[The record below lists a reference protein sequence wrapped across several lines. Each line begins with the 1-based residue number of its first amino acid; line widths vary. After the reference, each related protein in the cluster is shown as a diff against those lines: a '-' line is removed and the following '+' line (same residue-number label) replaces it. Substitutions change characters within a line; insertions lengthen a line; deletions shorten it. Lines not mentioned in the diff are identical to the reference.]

1 MGKDGDRIDIVVGT
15 EDGVVGVADGVRR
28 LGLKGHR
35 VSALYAFREPGRA
48 DPVLLA
54 GTYGEGLHRSAD
66 GGESWHATEGMAAPA
81 VRTIGPDPVV
91 AGALLCGTEP
101 GRLFRSSDGGITW
114 SELAGISALP
124 AHEGW
129 FLPYSPRAGAIR
141 NVDAVPKDAGHMVA
155 SVEVGGMLRT
165 TDSGETWTVEEV
177 AGNDDIHQLA
187 GDPTQAGR
195 LWASLGYAALPTR
208 VRHPGDPHLGGVARS
223 DDGGHTWALLH
234 TDYTRS
240 TIPVPGV
247 PGLVLS
253 GPAPHVGE
261 AGRIVVTRD
270 EGATWQ
276 AAAEGIET
284 PMPDMV
290 ELFVPAPDGSV
301 FAVCSGGRL
310 LRAEPDR
317 WRWASALPPD
327 PTLTAASVAFLAR

>member
-81 VRTIGPDPVV
+81 LCTIGPDPVV

-101 GRLFRSSDGGITW
+101 GRLFLQLRRW
-114 SELAGISALP
+114 HHLV
-124 AHEGW
+124 
-129 FLPYSPRAGAIR
+129 RAGGHLRAARPRGLVPALLATCGGQIR
-141 NVDAVPKDAGHMVA
+141 NVDAVPGDAGHMVA

-234 TDYTRS
+234 TDYTR
-240 TIPVPGV
+240 IDDPGARGAG
-247 PGLVLS
+247 PGALS
-253 GPAPHVGE
+253 G
-261 AGRIVVTRD
+261 
-270 EGATWQ
+270 
-276 AAAEGIET
+276 
-284 PMPDMV
+284 
-290 ELFVPAPDGSV
+290 
-301 FAVCSGGRL
+301 RL
-310 LRAEPDR
+310 PTSARPV
-317 WRWASALPPD
+317 AS
-327 PTLTAASVAFLAR
+327 S